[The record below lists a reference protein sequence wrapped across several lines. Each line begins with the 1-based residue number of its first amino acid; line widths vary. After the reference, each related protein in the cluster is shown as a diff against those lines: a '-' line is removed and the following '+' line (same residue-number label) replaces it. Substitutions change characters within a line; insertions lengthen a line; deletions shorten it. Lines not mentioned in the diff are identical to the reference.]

1 MVLEVAEE
9 KMTLNYPGVGTS
21 LKFLVLKMS
30 HLVTA
35 QVSSQKKKCQI
46 DGNYATI
53 ELPSS
58 GKLTD
63 HDEEGKEFRFCF
75 DAACNSFKMIEVLWC
90 PPAVHDQQPFYVYK
104 LKPTKPGMAYC
115 V

>member
-1 MVLEVAEE
+1 MFSHC
-9 KMTLNYPGVGTS
+9 LNLGVIP
-21 LKFLVLKMS
+21 K
-30 HLVTA
+30 
-35 QVSSQKKKCQI
+35 QKCQI
-46 DGNYATI
+46 GGNHATI

-90 PPAVHDQQPFYVYK
+90 PPAEHDQQPFYVYK
-104 LKPTKPGMAYC
+104 LKPTKSGMAYC